1 MSDISED
8 NNKKEEIKLSL
19 KLTALLDSSYNSK
32 NEDDILFSSNF
43 LLFNSYTITIPK
55 TKRNKNENIF
65 DSSNLN
71 VKKKFISTDLL
82 HRIEIKKSSVAAL
95 MSTTLLSVKEIMFMR
110 SSTMHLYNNITFSGV
125 QLHC

>member
-19 KLTALLDSSYNSK
+19 KLTALLDSSYKSK

-71 VKKKFISTDLL
+71 VKQKFISTDLL
-82 HRIEIKKSSVAAL
+82 HRIEIKKSSVAL
-95 MSTTLLSVKEIMFMR
+95 STEPNLIM
-110 SSTMHLYNNITFSGV
+110 IKD
-125 QLHC
+125 